1 MAKSTN
7 SVLLHNLSG
16 QIGKQFVVKQYGQK
30 TVVTK
35 YPDMSKVKPS
45 KLQKKKRNDFAE
57 AVAYA
62 QGILHDPEKKK
73 AYAKKLK
80 KGQGVYH
87 AAITEF
93 LKKAKSK

>member
-1 MAKSTN
+1 MAQSVN
-7 SVLLHNLSG
+7 SVLLHNLRG
-16 QIGKQFVVKQYGQK
+16 QIGKQLVVKQYGQK

-45 KLQKKKRNDFAE
+45 KLQKTKRTAFAE

-62 QGILHDPEKKK
+62 QGILYDPVKKN

-80 KGQGVYH
+80 KGVSVYH
-87 AAITEF
+87 AAIKEW
-93 LKKAKSK
+93 LGKAGSR